1 MVGPGA
7 SSTLVFHA
15 TDIGS
20 FAYLCSVPGHREAG
34 MEGLLKVESAVP
46 KAAPSGVS
54 ISRDPSDLPPPVG
67 AREPTTIRFDLET
80 IERVGR
86 LADNATYQYWTFI
99 GKVPG
104 PFLRVR
110 VEDTVIVNL
119 KNAANSVMPHNIDLH
134 AVRGPGGGGAA
145 TEAAPGETKAFTFK
159 ALIYHCAVPM
169 ASNHISNGMYG
180 LILVEPAG
188 GLPKVDREFYVM
200 QGELYTT
207 GAYGQ
212 SGAQEF
218 SYDKLMD
225 EHPEYFVLNG
235 AVGALTKEHPL
246 RAKTGEIIRVYF
258 GVGGPNFT
266 SSFHI
271 HWDDLRPGL
280 RGGKLRKPAAHWRP
294 DRHGGARQRGRGR
307 SVAAGA
313 ATLPPG
319 RSRSH
324 PHGARARRRSL
335 CGRAASPGNL
345 PCRRW
350 RQADYLASQSGQAMK
365 PLPRLGA
372 FCHFAG
378 TGSKL
383 VPRPRSLHLKS
394 LLPRANSTR
403 GTLML
408 SIVPL

>member
-1 MVGPGA
+1 MVYIGKGGTIDGQVNPTLEVHEGDIVQVTLVNGEGAEHDIVFPDVHASSQRVAGPGA

-15 TDIGS
+15 IDIGS
-20 FAYLCSVPGHREAG
+20 FAYFCTVPGHREAG
-34 MEGLLKVESAVP
+34 MEGLLKVEAALP

-67 AREPTTIRFDLET
+67 AREPATVRFELEA

-86 LADNATYQYWTFI
+86 LADNATYEYWTFN

-110 VEDTVIVNL
+110 VGDTVIVTL

-134 AVRGPGGGGAA
+134 AVHGPGGGGGA

-159 ALIYHCAVPM
+159 ALTEGLYVYHCAVPM

-207 GAYGQ
+207 GPYGQ

-246 RAKTGEIIRVYF
+246 RAKTAFCWLQHARAPARKMGRDHSCIFWGWRSELYLFVSHDR
-258 GVGGPNFT
+258 
-266 SSFHI
+266 
-271 HWDDLRPGL
+271 DDLRPGL
-280 RGGKLRKPAAHWRP
+280 RGGKLW
-294 DRHGGARQRGRGR
+294 
-307 SVAAGA
+307 
-313 ATLPPG
+313 
-319 RSRSH
+319 
-324 PHGARARRRSL
+324 
-335 CGRAASPGNL
+335 
-345 PCRRW
+345 
-350 RQADYLASQSGQAMK
+350 
-365 PLPRLGA
+365 
-372 FCHFAG
+372 
-378 TGSKL
+378 
-383 VPRPRSLHLKS
+383 
-394 LLPRANSTR
+394 
-403 GTLML
+403 
-408 SIVPL
+408 